1 MLRKVFL
8 PWRRRSP
15 KRKQRQRLQILKCE
29 QRRQTTAL
37 GKGVSC
43 KVLQV
48 NCPFLSPCTQ
58 VSAALSKEPAKT
70 FCNAVQVELWT
81 QRGDRRKNWGRGKGG
96 ESSPWLFLFHSWSV
110 NAYLAMQAIPRQE
123 VKFFF
128 PRKTRTFSTYPFF
141 LGYFQIN
148 AFSKSLVSLQLT
160 SHGWR
165 EQKRFLSLGIL
176 DSAKKNNVLSTNP
189 GGYFKVSYV
198 KAPPERGSFFTGFRY
213 MKG

>member
-58 VSAALSKEPAKT
+58 VSAALSKEPASASSNNKVQGKLGAGHWLGSLYTGPETKGNILQRCRSWTLNVTGRQAEKLGEGERGRKFSLAFPLPFLICQRLPCHAGYSKT
-70 FCNAVQVELWT
+70 GSQVFFS
-81 QRGDRRKNWGRGKGG
+81 GKTGT
-96 ESSPWLFLFHSWSV
+96 S
-110 NAYLAMQAIPRQE
+110 
-123 VKFFF
+123 
-128 PRKTRTFSTYPFF
+128 STYPLF
-141 LGYFQIN
+141 LGYFQIK

-160 SHGWR
+160 SYVGW
-165 EQKRFLSLGIL
+165 
-176 DSAKKNNVLSTNP
+176 
-189 GGYFKVSYV
+189 
-198 KAPPERGSFFTGFRY
+198 
-213 MKG
+213 